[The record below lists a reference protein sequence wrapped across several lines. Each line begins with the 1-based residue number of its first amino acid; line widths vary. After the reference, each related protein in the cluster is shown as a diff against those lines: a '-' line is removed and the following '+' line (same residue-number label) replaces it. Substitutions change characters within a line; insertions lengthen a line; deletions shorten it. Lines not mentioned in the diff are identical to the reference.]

1 MQASGIAT
9 RRTGYMPHWLTYYIT
24 DGMEET
30 MLRICSESERLG
42 SEDSA
47 AAVLQQRLARKTAGG
62 AAADAATPSSPR
74 GSSSG

>member
-1 MQASGIAT
+1 
-9 RRTGYMPHWLTYYIT
+9 MPHWLTYYIT

-47 AAVLQQRLARKTAGG
+47 ASVLQQRLSRKGAG
-62 AAADAATPSSPR
+62 AATDAATPSSPR